1 MKSGDDD
8 RETSIR
14 LTHTSVVSAESQQHN
29 TRHEHVY
36 NVYNGAICR
45 LTAHSKGVGVRK

>member
-14 LTHTSVVSAESQQHN
+14 LTRVVSAESQQHN